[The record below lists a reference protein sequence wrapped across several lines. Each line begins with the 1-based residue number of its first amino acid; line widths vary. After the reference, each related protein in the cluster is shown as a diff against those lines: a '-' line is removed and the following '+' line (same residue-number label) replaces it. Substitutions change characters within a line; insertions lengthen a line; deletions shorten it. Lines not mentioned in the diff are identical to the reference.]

1 MDLTKTI
8 PYSVITKAIEN
19 EVLDGDT
26 PWFQS
31 KEDFENWAAD
41 VLDCIIFK
49 ILDTLGLDFD
59 TEKWYNKHINKR
71 KEWVIWEE

>member
-8 PYSVITKAIEN
+8 PYSIITKAIEN
-19 EVLDGDT
+19 EALGGDT

-31 KEDFENWAAD
+31 KEEFEKWAGD
-41 VLDCIIFK
+41 VLDCIIFE
-49 ILDTLGLDFD
+49 ILDTLGIDFD
-59 TEKWYNKHINKR
+59 TKRWYNKYINKR